1 MEERREIE
9 EGSVYAM
16 VYSSSVV
23 LDSRSSVWKGI
34 WHAEAPVTCRSLAW
48 RACRDELPVRS
59 LLVQSGLVDNALCP
73 ICGRLP
79 ETVTHALLLCDD
91 AKLVW
96 FASPL
101 GLRVESLRGVST
113 LSQWI
118 DQYCVD
124 TLDDEAM
131 GVVCATM
138 WALWHRRNAWVF
150 HSKGMDCMQ
159 VLAKASSMFVV
170 VPDGPDAW
178 VLPSSPYVKVNFAA
192 AVKDNVGTAM
202 GMIFRDSFGTTRAS
216 GTNFL
221 EDECFEPQIAEA
233 LCYKWAL
240 EQSGDLG
247 FSEIIFETDCQ
258 KLYIQWNQLKQGKAS
273 DDSYLHSLLEECIMM
288 IQGTGSS
295 LRLVRPTA
303 NKVAQCLADVAFDYG
318 EKVWMG
324 VVPEEV
330 SSHLQSDMANAKLP

>member
-1 MEERREIE
+1 MRSKILNFFIRLLLMGGFPNGKTNAITCFFFFFFHA
-9 EGSVYAM
+9 VYAM

-216 GTNFL
+216 GT
-221 EDECFEPQIAEA
+221 
-233 LCYKWAL
+233 
-240 EQSGDLG
+240 
-247 FSEIIFETDCQ
+247 IFC
-258 KLYIQWNQLKQGKAS
+258 LN
-273 DDSYLHSLLEECIMM
+273 
-288 IQGTGSS
+288 
-295 LRLVRPTA
+295 LV
-303 NKVAQCLADVAFDYG
+303 L
-318 EKVWMG
+318 
-324 VVPEEV
+324 
-330 SSHLQSDMANAKLP
+330 